1 MVAYICIFCT
11 FTECYPLF
19 WGAQFLYYLE
29 VTQKSLRNVTALIQA
44 ELFGGVEGK
53 KYEEHFQIF
62 ALFLSF
68 YICYCKFHTL

>member
-11 FTECYPLF
+11 FTECDPLF

-44 ELFGGVEGK
+44 ELFGGRR
-53 KYEEHFQIF
+53 EEV
-62 ALFLSF
+62 
-68 YICYCKFHTL
+68 